1 MEIFYKK
8 MVNITIREMEIKT
21 TLRYHLTLVRMSI
34 IKNLQIINAGEGV
47 GNSILGGNINWYSLY
62 GEQYRG
68 FLKKLKMELPYDLA
82 IPPQGIYPEK
92 TII

>member
-1 MEIFYKK
+1 MNQNYNEISSQTSQNGNHQ
-8 MVNITIREMEIKT
+8 NIHK
-21 TLRYHLTLVRMSI
+21 LL
-34 IKNLQIINAGEGV
+34 INIGEGV
-47 GNSILGGNINWYSLY
+47 ENAALGGNINWYSLY

>member
-1 MEIFYKK
+1 MPIKSK
-8 MVNITIREMEIKT
+8 MK
-21 TLRYHLTLVRMSI
+21 YHLVLVRMFI

-47 GNSILGGNINWYSLY
+47 GNAILGGNINWYSLY

>member
-1 MEIFYKK
+1 
-8 MVNITIREMEIKT
+8 
-21 TLRYHLTLVRMSI
+21 MSI

-47 GNSILGGNINWYSLY
+47 EDATLGGNINLYSLY

-68 FLKKLKMELPYDLA
+68 FLKKLKTELSYNLV
-82 IPPQGIYPEK
+82 IPPLGIYPEK